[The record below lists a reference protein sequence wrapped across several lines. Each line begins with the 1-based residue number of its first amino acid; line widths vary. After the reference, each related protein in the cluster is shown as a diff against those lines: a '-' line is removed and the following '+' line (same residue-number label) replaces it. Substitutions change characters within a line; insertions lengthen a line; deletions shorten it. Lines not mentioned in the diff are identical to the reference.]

1 MMDRYKLER
10 ELIRDEGW
18 RSKPYKCT
26 AGHWTIGVG
35 HKMHPGE
42 LVGRIRDIEW
52 SSEKIFQTLE
62 QDIQIAVR
70 GCEMI
75 FGRSRFGSFSDTRQR
90 ALANMCFQMGAD
102 GLQGFKR
109 MIHAIFQD
117 DWVQAHNEALDSK
130 WARSDSPARARRV
143 AKMILEG

>member
-1 MMDRYKLER
+1 MMDLYKMER
-10 ELIRDEGW
+10 ELIDDEGW
-18 RSKPYKCT
+18 RSRPYKCS

-35 HKMHPGE
+35 HKMTPSE
-42 LVGRIRDIEW
+42 LIGNIREIEW
-52 SSEKIFQTLE
+52 SSDKIFATLR
-62 QDIQIAVR
+62 QDLMLAIA

-75 FGRSRFGSFSDTRQR
+75 FGRSRFESFTQDRQR
-90 ALANMCFQMGAD
+90 SLANMCFQLGTN
-102 GLQGFKR
+102 GLSKFKR

-130 WARSDSPARARRV
+130 WARSDSPARAKRV

>member
-26 AGHWTIGVG
+26 RGHWTIGVG

-52 SSEKIFQTLE
+52 DSEKIFKTLE
-62 QDIQIAVR
+62 QDIHIAVR

-75 FGRSRFGSFSDTRQR
+75 FGRSRFESFSDTRQR
-90 ALANMCFQMGAD
+90 ALANMCFQMGAA
-102 GLQGFKR
+102 GLEGFER
-109 MIHAIFQD
+109 MIQAIFNE
-117 DWVQAHNEALDSK
+117 DWTQARIEALDSK
-130 WARSDSPARARRV
+130 WARSDSPARAQRV
-143 AKMILEG
+143 AKMLLEG

>member
-42 LVGRIRDIEW
+42 LVGVIRDIEW

-62 QDIQIAVR
+62 QDINLAIR
-70 GCEMI
+70 GCEHV
-75 FGRSRFGSFSDTRQR
+75 FCCSKFETFSDARQR
-90 ALANMCFQMGAD
+90 ALVNMVFQMGA
-102 GLQGFKR
+102 GGVMGFRK
-109 MIHAIFQD
+109 MVNAIYAD
-117 DWVQAHNEALDSK
+117 DWVRAHNEALDSK
-130 WARSDSPARARRV
+130 WARSDSPARAKRV

>member
-1 MMDRYKLER
+1 MDRYKLER

-52 SSEKIFQTLE
+52 DSEKVFATLE
-62 QDIQIAVR
+62 QDINLAVR
-70 GCEMI
+70 GCEHI
-75 FGRSRFGSFSDTRQR
+75 FVPSRFESFSDNRQR
-90 ALANMCFQMGAD
+90 ALVNMVFQMGAS
-102 GLQGFKR
+102 GVMKFRR
-109 MIHAIFQD
+109 MVNAIYAG
-117 DWVQAHNEALDSK
+117 DWVRAHAEALDSK
-130 WARSDSPARARRV
+130 WARSDSPNRAKRV
-143 AKMILEG
+143 AQMLLEG

>member
-1 MMDRYKLER
+1 MDRYKLER

-26 AGHWTIGVG
+26 KGHWTIGVG

-62 QDIQIAVR
+62 QDIQIAIR

-75 FGRSRFGSFSDTRQR
+75 FGRSRFESFSGARQR
-90 ALANMCFQMGAD
+90 ALVNMCFQMGTA
-102 GLQGFKR
+102 GLEGFER
-109 MIHAIFQD
+109 MIQAIFNE
-117 DWVQAHNEALDSK
+117 DWTQANNEALDSK
-130 WARSDSPARARRV
+130 WARSDSPKRAQRV

>member
-1 MMDRYKLER
+1 MMDLYKMER
-10 ELIRDEGW
+10 ELIDDEGW
-18 RSKPYKCT
+18 RSRPYKCT

-35 HKMHPGE
+35 HKMNPGE
-42 LVGRIRDIEW
+42 LIGRIRDIEW

-62 QDIQIAVR
+62 QDIQIATR

-75 FGRSRFGSFSDTRQR
+75 FGRSRFESFSDKRQR
-90 ALANMCFQMGAD
+90 ALVNMCFQMGTH

-109 MIHAIFQD
+109 MIDAIFNE

-130 WARSDSPARARRV
+130 WARQDSPERAKRV
-143 AKMILEG
+143 AKMLLEG

>member
-26 AGHWTIGVG
+26 KGHWTIGVG

-52 SSEKIFQTLE
+52 SSEKVFATLA

-75 FGRSRFGSFSDTRQR
+75 FGRSRFESFSDVRQR
-90 ALANMCFQMGAD
+90 ALVNMCFQMGTF
-102 GLQGFKR
+102 GLQGFER
-109 MIHAIFQD
+109 MIDAIFKG
-117 DWVQAHNEALDSK
+117 DWTQARNEALDSK
-130 WARSDSPARARRV
+130 WARSDSPERAQRV
-143 AKMILEG
+143 ARMLLEG